1 MKKIVEYSLIT
12 ILFIFSLIYTE
23 RASNIAK
30 REDPIMKSIIKNAS
44 SYNIDSVNALVSGD
58 TITPGIRGCVI
69 DINKSYEK
77 MKRINEYRDTLLRYK
92 DLIPEI
98 TIDNIYN
105 KYISNGNKKK
115 RQVSIVVNISND
127 ITEINSIAS
136 FNKEKINVFIDSVM
150 LETKLLKVDK
160 EYINIYN
167 GGNNNNYDDITIEWM
182 NDVIL
187 DNYNESKYCINKN
200 KNDDNLVICARNK
213 MHTISP
219 KIIVKQ
225 NTYDVK
231 ALIENGSIIYFDENN
246 IKNIDSIIKYVK
258 SKGYEI
264 VFLNE
269 LLNENMC

>member
-98 TIDNIYN
+98 TIYN

-136 FNKEKINVFIDSVM
+136 FNKEKINVFVDSVM

>member
-23 RASNIAK
+23 RASNRAK

-105 KYISNGNKKK
+105 KYISND
-115 RQVSIVVNISND
+115 R
-127 ITEINSIAS
+127 TEINSIAS
-136 FNKEKINVFIDSVM
+136 FNKEKINVFVDSVM

>member
-1 MKKIVEYSLIT
+1 
-12 ILFIFSLIYTE
+12 
-23 RASNIAK
+23 
-30 REDPIMKSIIKNAS
+30 
-44 SYNIDSVNALVSGD
+44 
-58 TITPGIRGCVI
+58 
-69 DINKSYEK
+69 
-77 MKRINEYRDTLLRYK
+77 
-92 DLIPEI
+92 
-98 TIDNIYN
+98 
-105 KYISNGNKKK
+105 
-115 RQVSIVVNISND
+115 
-127 ITEINSIAS
+127 
-136 FNKEKINVFIDSVM
+136 M
-150 LETKLLKVDK
+150 L
-160 EYINIYN
+160 
-167 GGNNNNYDDITIEWM
+167 
-182 NDVIL
+182 DVIL

>member
-1 MKKIVEYSLIT
+1 
-12 ILFIFSLIYTE
+12 
-23 RASNIAK
+23 
-30 REDPIMKSIIKNAS
+30 
-44 SYNIDSVNALVSGD
+44 
-58 TITPGIRGCVI
+58 
-69 DINKSYEK
+69 
-77 MKRINEYRDTLLRYK
+77 
-92 DLIPEI
+92 
-98 TIDNIYN
+98 
-105 KYISNGNKKK
+105 
-115 RQVSIVVNISND
+115 
-127 ITEINSIAS
+127 
-136 FNKEKINVFIDSVM
+136 
-150 LETKLLKVDK
+150 
-160 EYINIYN
+160 
-167 GGNNNNYDDITIEWM
+167 M

>member
-1 MKKIVEYSLIT
+1 
-12 ILFIFSLIYTE
+12 
-23 RASNIAK
+23 
-30 REDPIMKSIIKNAS
+30 
-44 SYNIDSVNALVSGD
+44 
-58 TITPGIRGCVI
+58 
-69 DINKSYEK
+69 
-77 MKRINEYRDTLLRYK
+77 
-92 DLIPEI
+92 
-98 TIDNIYN
+98 
-105 KYISNGNKKK
+105 
-115 RQVSIVVNISND
+115 
-127 ITEINSIAS
+127 
-136 FNKEKINVFIDSVM
+136 M
-150 LETKLLKVDK
+150 LETDLLKVNKD
-160 EYINIYN
+160 YINIYN

-219 KIIVKQ
+219 KITVKQ
-225 NTYDVK
+225 NAYDAK
-231 ALIENGSIIYFDENN
+231 TLIENGSIIYFDENN